1 MVNDK
6 MKTENNKDFTIAVVM
21 AAYNAEDTIERSIKS
36 ILAQTRQVDE
46 IIVVN
51 DGSTDSTEAK
61 VKSFG
66 DKVICI
72 TQSNAGPGAG
82 RNTGIKAA
90 RSKWI
95 SFLDADD
102 EWLPENIEKQASLLH
117 RNSELMWSSGNFI
130 RCLCAED
137 RKGPELEPERAKLL
151 IGGKDYFGDYFFAFR
166 NLAGGWTGTMI
177 VRRDVF
183 DEVGFFAEEHSFAED
198 IDLWWRIAWRHSKT
212 GFVTDPI
219 AIYHLPAQPT
229 LSQENRSSH
238 MAILCPLL
246 DKHLEIA
253 RSQGSEDR
261 FKPVVS
267 FLVTAW
273 IRGLLFRGDKENICM
288 LISNYGYSLNL
299 GFKLFVTVL
308 MVFPRFTA
316 NGCHVISKIVRALK
330 LRKKIVRRP

>member
-1 MVNDK
+1 MQTDK
-6 MKTENNKDFTIAVVM
+6 NNKDFTVAVIM
-21 AAYNAEDTIERSIKS
+21 AAYNAEATIGRAIKS

-61 VKSFG
+61 VKGFG

-72 TQSNAGPGAG
+72 TQPNAGPGAG

-90 RSKWI
+90 KSQWI

-102 EWLPENIEKQASLLH
+102 EWLPENIEKQVAVLQ

-130 RCLCAED
+130 RCLCDED
-137 RKGPELEPERAKLL
+137 RKGPEIEPEKGRSL
-151 IGGKDYFGDYFFAFR
+151 IGGKDYFDDYFFAFR

-183 DEVGFFAEEHSFAED
+183 DEVGFFAEEHDFAED
-198 IDLWWRIAWRHSKT
+198 IDLWWRIAWRYSKT

-219 AIYHLPAQPT
+219 TIYHLPEQPT
-229 LSQENRSSH
+229 LSQKKSSSQ
-238 MAILCPLL
+238 MEILCPLL
-246 DKHLEIA
+246 DKHIKIA
-253 RSQGSEDR
+253 RSQGSEGR

-273 IRGLLFRGDKENICM
+273 IRGLLFRGDKENIYM
-288 LISNYGYSLNL
+288 LMRSYGYSLNL
-299 GFKLFVTVL
+299 GFKLLITVL
-308 MVFPRFTA
+308 MVFPHFTA
-316 NGCHVISKIVRALK
+316 NGCHVISKIVRTLR
-330 LRKKIVRRP
+330 LRKRIVRRP